1 LAAFLSTFLSY
12 GFRPFFLFAFG
23 YAAIAM
29 VAWLAWIGLH
39 AADAHVVEMTTAMAP
54 HHWHAH
60 EMIFGYT
67 LAAIA
72 GFFLTAVPNWTG
84 TKPVSGNTLGV
95 LVVAWLAGR
104 AAIWFSTYLPV
115 FLVAILDLA
124 FLSVLL
130 VVVVK
135 SLFSRPTQRNLIF
148 VPILI
153 GLLAGNLL
161 VHAEGVGV
169 FDGGLVK
176 GHLLALDTVIV
187 LISVIGGRI
196 TPAFT
201 TNALCRLGYEG
212 DDLPKSKKP
221 LELLSIGS
229 LMALLVAD
237 LLVEPGALTGAL
249 AAIAAVA
256 NLWRLAGWSWRRT
269 LDQPIVWVLHLG
281 YLWLV
286 VGMALRGA
294 SGLTDGL
301 SETTAMHALTVGAIG
316 TMTLGVMTRAS
327 LGHTGRALHASPA
340 VVFAYAAVS
349 AAALIRVVGPA
360 LVPQFYNEAMLAAA
374 IVWTLAYAT
383 VAFVF
388 WPILTT
394 SRARV
399 GEEQ

>member
-12 GFRPFFLFAFG
+12 GFRPFFLFAFS

-84 TKPVSGNTLGV
+84 TKPVSGTTLGV

-104 AAIWFSTYLPV
+104 AAIWFSTYLPISV
-115 FLVAILDLA
+115 VAVLDLS
-124 FLSVLL
+124 FLPILL

-148 VPILI
+148 VPILV
-153 GLLAGNLL
+153 GLLAGNML
-161 VHAEGVGV
+161 VHAEGVGM
-169 FDGGLVK
+169 FDDGLIK

-201 TNALCRLGYEG
+201 TNALRRIGHEG
-212 DDLPKSKKP
+212 EDLPQSKKP
-221 LELLSIGS
+221 LEFLSIGS
-229 LMALLVAD
+229 LIALLVAD
-237 LLVEPGALTGAL
+237 LLVEPGPVTGAL
-249 AAIAAVA
+249 AALAAAA
-256 NLWRLAGWSWRRT
+256 NLWRQAGWSWRLT
-269 LDQPIVWVLHLG
+269 LNQPIVWILHLG

-286 VGMALRGA
+286 VGMALRA
-294 SGLTDGL
+294 LSGLTDGL

-316 TMTLGVMTRAS
+316 TMTLGVMTRAA

-340 VVFAYAAVS
+340 VVFGYVAVS
-349 AAALIRVVGPA
+349 VAALIRIVGPA
-360 LVPQFYNEAMLAAA
+360 LLPQFYNEAMLAAA
-374 IVWTLAYAT
+374 IVWTAAYAV

-394 SRARV
+394 PRARV
-399 GEEQ
+399 GED